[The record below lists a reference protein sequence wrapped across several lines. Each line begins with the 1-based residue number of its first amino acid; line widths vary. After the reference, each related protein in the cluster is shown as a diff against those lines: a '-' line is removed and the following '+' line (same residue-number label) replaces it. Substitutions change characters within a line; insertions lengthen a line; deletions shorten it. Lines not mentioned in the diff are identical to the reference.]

1 MRDVRSNSLRDIR
14 GGYISGSIFN
24 GIASIFRILRDV
36 GVSLGSS
43 LRRVEEDKLC
53 PLKW

>member
-1 MRDVRSNSLRDIR
+1 MRDIKISNLKDIR
-14 GGYISGSIFN
+14 GGYISGSIFS
-24 GIASIFRILRDV
+24 GIASVFRILRDV

-53 PLKW
+53 PLK